1 MKELRELIR
10 ELREDHDLKQKEVAR
25 YLHVS
30 QQTYSNYER
39 GRRDIPVF
47 VVVELAKYY
56 KVSADYLLGVE
67 MDCPG
72 STNLKRPYLD
82 HITYYDVL
90 YDIQK
95 LERDSRKDL
104 VRYIS
109 YLKAIPHCEEEYR
122 KRQAIGKGKRAGK
135 K

>member
-10 ELREDHDLKQKEVAR
+10 DLREDHDLKQKEVAR

-67 MDCPG
+67 MDYPG

-82 HITYYDVL
+82 HITYHDVL

-95 LERDSRKDL
+95 LEGDNRRDL
-104 VRYIS
+104 IRYIS
-109 YLKAIPHCEEEYR
+109 YLKAMPYCKEECR
-122 KRQAIGKGKRAGK
+122 KRQAAGK
-135 K
+135 EKQEGKK

>member
-10 ELREDHDLKQKEVAR
+10 ELREGHDLKQKEVAR

-67 MDCPG
+67 MDY
-72 STNLKRPYLD
+72 SRNTNLRRPYLD
-82 HITYYDVL
+82 HITYHDVL
-90 YDIQK
+90 I
-95 LERDSRKDL
+95 
-104 VRYIS
+104 
-109 YLKAIPHCEEEYR
+109 
-122 KRQAIGKGKRAGK
+122 
-135 K
+135 